1 MIYRQLGDS
10 DIQVPAITFG
20 AWAIGG
26 WWWGASDDQE
36 AIAAIQAGIDAGI
49 NCIDTA
55 PMYGF
60 GHSEEV
66 VGQAIRGRRDQV
78 IIATKCG
85 LIWDHVQGEYFFE
98 AEDERGQHPVYRC
111 LTKPS
116 ILAECDRSL
125 ERLGVD
131 VIDLYQCHW
140 PDRTTPIEETMEA
153 LLELRD
159 AGKIRAIGVSN
170 FTEEMIE
177 ECLEYGP
184 VHSNQPKFSL
194 LSREHL
200 DGVIRFAHS
209 KGIASIVYSPLEQ
222 GLLTGKVTMDRKFA
236 PGDYRAEQ
244 PWFRPVNRRRVLDVL
259 EEVVQPIADAHNATL
274 GQIAIAWTIH
284 APGITSALV
293 GARNAKQVA
302 ENAAAAD
309 IQLTPEEQLSIFAA
323 FDKLDEPE

>member
-1 MIYRQLGDS
+1 MIYRQLGNS
-10 DIQVPAITFG
+10 DIQIPAITFG

-26 WWWGASDDQE
+26 WWWGGSDDQE

-66 VGQAIRGRRDQV
+66 VGRAIRGRREQV
-78 IIATKCG
+78 TVATKCG
-85 LIWDHVQGEYFFE
+85 LIWDRAEGEYFFE
-98 AEDERGQHPVYRC
+98 AEDEGGRHPVYRC
-111 LTKPS
+111 LSKRS

-140 PDRTTPIEETMEA
+140 PDATTPIGETMEA

-177 ECLEYGP
+177 QCLQFGP

-194 LSREHL
+194 VSREHL
-200 DGVIRFAHS
+200 YGVIRYAHA
-209 KGIASIVYSPLEQ
+209 KGIACIVYSPLEQ
-222 GLLTGKVTMDRKFA
+222 GLLTGKVTMDRKFG
-236 PGDYRAEQ
+236 PGDYRAGQ
-244 PWFRPVNRRRVLDVL
+244 PWFRSANRRRVLDVL
-259 EEVVQPIADAHNATL
+259 QEVVQPIADAHNATL
-274 GQIAIAWTIH
+274 AQIAIAWTIH
-284 APGITSALV
+284 TPGITSAIV
-293 GARNAKQVA
+293 GARDAKQVV
-302 ENAAAAD
+302 ENAAAAN
-309 IQLTPEEQLSIFAA
+309 IQLTPEERLSIFSA
-323 FDKLDEPE
+323 FDALGDPV